1 MDYVG
6 DLSYKQV
13 QVSSFIQKI
22 ESGTE
27 YIYFLL
33 KSILWLKQSRFDGY
47 YCLRISLVSSLEKQ
61 REFFWS
67 RDDLLLW
74 LIEIALTV
82 MEKKF

>member
-33 KSILWLKQSRFDGY
+33 KSILW
-47 YCLRISLVSSLEKQ
+47 V
-61 REFFWS
+61 
-67 RDDLLLW
+67 
-74 LIEIALTV
+74 
-82 MEKKF
+82 